1 MGHVA
6 SIFSL
11 KMDAAWPSE
20 TRVSCPTTTWCH
32 NLKMEIARS
41 SESLVSSHIHCV
53 ITWRQRQHYPPK
65 RWYPATVQHVTPRKT
80 TTWIIMATKSSSL
93 PCFAFIVWFL
103 SFLVI
108 ISASC
113 TPILH
118 KNAVNYVISKYN
130 VEPFCNEHF
139 RSLYTPSRTKK
150 HCIRLVMFGLG
161 EITCEEVGLTSHLW
175 YVGESDDTL
184 LITVQHRVHLITA
197 RVN

>member
-1 MGHVA
+1 MRNPRFFAAIKTHVVYLLGCNA
-6 SIFSL
+6 VYWCGKIPRWRQHHPP
-11 KMDAAWPSE
+11 KRWN
-20 TRVSCPTTTWCH
+20 PTT
-32 NLKMEIARS
+32 
-41 SESLVSSHIHCV
+41 SLYGVT
-53 ITWRQRQHYPPK
+53 TWRQRQHYPPK